1 MSLAPDTMKKPSSGF
16 SAQLLLDTIR
26 LHPIAF
32 VGLLVASLATCGVVY
47 SIYPSPKNTAAVIF
61 HLSGNAPRV
70 INPIGENATDL
81 KSFQQ
86 VQSGLVKRR
95 SVLLTA
101 LKDPEASKAAFL
113 QNQPNPVD
121 WLDQNLKIDF
131 KTGPQF
137 MRVYLEGN
145 HPEDMIAVLKAIT
158 AAYLSELDQRD
169 NSGRIAKLKSI
180 EGSILSQKAAI
191 ESYQKDI
198 DKIAVLLHSTDEK
211 TLMLV
216 EDSLREE
223 LRTARRTKSELQLQL
238 ELAKRDLPL
247 DILTQLS
254 NLKEDEAINY
264 DKVKLT
270 EPIIAENVIEEQ
282 LRLHP
287 QILEAERQVTLAKDN
302 LKSTQAPL
310 EKNAVTLA
318 LTKAQN
324 DVAKAES
331 ALAKATGD
339 IRLKLIE
346 AAKGKAKIDQKNA
359 LTQYVDKYI
368 RISRNLDESTKR
380 EKDVEKDLQ
389 KHGSYRYDL
398 EKLRKEITHNEK
410 SLDQLRDED
419 QKVRIEE
426 RAPKRVEI
434 LEEPFAMA
442 GVEGFKAL
450 RASVLA
456 GGGLFGLGIGLLVF
470 WENRLRRVNRTEDL
484 SSLGLQILGTLPPLQ
499 ESGDTPNIE
508 LMEAVDSTRTLL
520 LRAHSA
526 DRSVR
531 VMAVTSG
538 IPGEGKTYLSGQL
551 AISLA
556 RAGYRTLLVDG
567 DVHAPRIHDIFKVQ
581 PGPGLCE
588 VLRDEVPLGSA
599 IQTCDVTGL
608 FIMPAGNWSMT
619 ARQYLVGNRW
629 LTLRKDLESQ
639 FDFVVLDTA
648 PLLMMTDTMLLAL
661 RVDGVVLSVLAGLS
675 RMAPIT
681 QTKERLES
689 LGVRVLGIVV
699 NGVQSRFPGYN
710 YGQYANKYSA
720 RYQSADP
727 APLAL
732 TPATDDRMETK
743 SP

>member
-1 MSLAPDTMKKPSSGF
+1 MSIAPEPTKKPSGGF
-16 SAQLLLDTIR
+16 SAQLIFDTIR

-32 VGLLVASLATCGVVY
+32 VCLLVTSLAACGAVY
-47 SIYPSPKNTAAVIF
+47 AIYPSPKNTAAVIF
-61 HLSGNAPRV
+61 HLYGNAPRV
-70 INPIGENATDL
+70 LNPVAESATDL

-86 VQSGLVKRR
+86 EQSGLVKKRN
-95 SVLLTA
+95 VLLAA
-101 LKDPEASKAAFL
+101 LNDPDASRAAFL

-131 KTGPQF
+131 KAGPQY

-145 HPEDMIAVLKAIT
+145 HPEDMISVLKAIT
-158 AAYLSELDQRD
+158 VAYIAELDLRD
-169 NSGRIAKLKSI
+169 NSGRIAKLNSI
-180 EGSILSQKAAI
+180 ESSIHSQKEKI
-191 ESYQKDI
+191 DSFQKSI
-198 DKIAVLLHSTDEK
+198 DKIVDLLHTTDEK
-211 TLMLV
+211 TLLIV
-216 EDSLREE
+216 EDSYRDE
-223 LRTARRTKSELQLQL
+223 LKFAQRNISDFRIQL
-238 ELAKRDLPL
+238 ELTKREMPSDVLNQL
-247 DILTQLS
+247 ALS
-254 NLKEDEAINY
+254 NDNGSFDYNALKLPDPVI
-264 DKVKLT
+264 VMS
-270 EPIIAENVIEEQ
+270 VIEEQ
-282 LRLHP
+282 LRNNP
-287 QILEAERQVTLAKDN
+287 QILEAERQVALAKEH

-310 EKNAVTLA
+310 EKGAVTPS

-324 DVAKAES
+324 DVTRAES
-331 ALAKATGD
+331 ALIKVTGET
-339 IRLKLIE
+339 RLRLIE
-346 AAKGKAKIDQKNA
+346 AEKGRVKNEQLKTIKEKVDSYVQISRKIDE
-359 LTQYVDKYI
+359 TM
-368 RISRNLDESTKR
+368 KR
-380 EKDVEKDLQ
+380 SKTVEKKLQ
-389 KHGSYRYDL
+389 DHGKFRYEL
-398 EKLRKEITHNEK
+398 EKLRKEISHNER
-410 SLDQLRDED
+410 LLENLRE
-419 QKVRIEE
+419 QEQRVRIEE
-426 RAPKRVEI
+426 HAPKRVGI
-434 LEEPFAMA
+434 HEEPFSMA

-456 GGGLFGLGIGLLVF
+456 GGGLLGLGMGLLIF
-470 WENRLRRVNRTEDL
+470 WENRFRRVNRTEDL
-484 SSLGLQILGTLPPLQ
+484 SSLGLQILGTLPPRL
-499 ESGDTPNIE
+499 ESDTAQNIE

-538 IPGEGKTYLSGQL
+538 IPGEGKTYLSAQL

-567 DVHAPRIHDIFKVQ
+567 DVHAPRVHEVFKIQ

-588 VLRDEVPLGSA
+588 VLRDEVPLAGA
-599 IQTCDVTGL
+599 IQTCEVPSL

-629 LTLRKDLESQ
+629 TTLRKELESQ

-661 RVDGVVLSVLAGLS
+661 RVDGVVISVLAGIS

-710 YGQYANKYSA
+710 YGPYANRYAA
-720 RYQSADP
+720 RYQTAEP

-732 TPATDDRMETK
+732 MPATDDRTEAK